1 MPIAISYHHKI
12 NITYV
17 SITLTVIKLLVKSK
31 LLTSILLHTKWNK
44 WKAIVNSVQLNLQLC
59 CLAVHNPKLFI
70 ILLLLW
76 RFVPFSGHN
85 LPNLLSPLLLISCSK
100 LPVLNPE
107 QFGCIPLYD
116 IFAWIVL
123 IYSYFSETSVEVSKQ
138 IQVLHGGFFSPTP
151 NPKPGGPGYLFLSES
166 SPLTCPA
173 WKLFLYIVMYSPHHK
188 TFPTIAA
195 HHSGFYIV
203 TSCTMYYYIEPYSE
217 NWYRLVS
224 CKQASCF
231 TDTNR
236 N

>member
-1 MPIAISYHHKI
+1 MPIAISYHHQI

-17 SITLTVIKLLVKSK
+17 SITLTVIKLLIKSK
-31 LLTSILLHTKWNK
+31 LLTSILLQTKWNK

-59 CLAVHNPKLFI
+59 CIAVHNPKLFI

-76 RFVPFSGHN
+76 RFGPFSDHN

-100 LPVLNPE
+100 LPVRNPE

-138 IQVLHGGFFSPTP
+138 IQVLHGGVFSPTP
-151 NPKPGGPGYLFLSES
+151 NPQPGGSGYLFLSES
-166 SPLTCPA
+166 SPLACPA
-173 WKLFLYIVMYSPHHK
+173 WKFFFIYRYV
-188 TFPTIAA
+188 FTI
-195 HHSGFYIV
+195 SENVSNNSYIV
-203 TSCTMYYYIEPYSE
+203 TLCTMYYYVEPYSE